1 MCVFGGGNPA
11 PPPPAPLPPPPPV
24 PPAPPAPLPT
34 PEPVEQDINP
44 QVLQAKSKKATGENA
59 QGSSQLMIPLAPN
72 VNAGTN
78 QGAGG
83 GLNK

>member
-11 PPPPAPLPPPPPV
+11 PPPPTPLPPAPTP

-34 PEPVEQDINP
+34 PEPVAQEVNP
-44 QVLQAKSKKATGENA
+44 QVKRAKSKKAVGEYA
-59 QGSSQLMIPLAPN
+59 KGSSQLRVPLKPS
-72 VNAGTN
+72 VNTGQSGPA
-78 QGAGG
+78 G